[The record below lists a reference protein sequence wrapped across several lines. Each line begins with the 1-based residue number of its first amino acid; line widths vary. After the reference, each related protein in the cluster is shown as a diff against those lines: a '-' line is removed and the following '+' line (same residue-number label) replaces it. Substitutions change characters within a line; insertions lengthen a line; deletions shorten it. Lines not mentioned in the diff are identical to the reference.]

1 MIGSYHVG
9 LVLLSIAVAVL
20 ASYVALDL
28 ASRVSAAS
36 GRAAAYWL
44 GGGALAMG
52 SGIWSM
58 HFIGMLAFR
67 LPIAM
72 SYDVPITLLSMLIAA
87 LVSAFALFT
96 INRNT
101 LSTPRLLLSGVLM
114 GAGIAAM
121 HYSGMAAMQISP
133 SIGYNAL
140 LFAASI
146 AIAIGAAVVALW
158 IAFRL
163 RSDSVVHVLSKRVG
177 SALVMGVAIVGMHY
191 TGMAAANFAGD
202 SICLGN
208 PKDISQ
214 VWLAAIIAAC
224 AGLCLLITM
233 LVSVFD
239 SRMASNIAKFA
250 ESLTAANA
258 LLSNEVAQRER
269 GEAALQR
276 ERAYLKQILDA
287 IPTPIVVKDR
297 QYRFVF
303 ANQSARAMTAQGDI
317 EMIGKTDYDFISRAQ
332 ADVFRA
338 QDDMVFSTHEESINE
353 EVITDNR
360 GRHRTVLTRKAV
372 FQDLAGNDVLVAVI
386 TDITELKQA
395 AADVEQ
401 SHRFLGTLINALPQ
415 PIFVKD
421 SQSRWIHVNDA
432 LCLRYGVPREA
443 MLGQDDRLVQT
454 PQEAAVRMAE
464 DQSLIASGL
473 PLVIEEREERRG
485 AQVEWVL
492 KTKTRITLPDGS
504 HAIVGMLSYITERK
518 NAELQLARSQR
529 FLEVLIN
536 ALPNPILVK
545 DSEHRFVLVNAA
557 FCSVMRRS
565 REDLIGQTDAD
576 LQAPEIAQAWHA
588 EDDQVLATDETLFF
602 ERKSVGQQGQN
613 VWGIASKR
621 AISAPDGKRLVVALI
636 SDVTALKESELD
648 LIGTNVEL
656 KQMNQVLLDA
666 QNQLLQSEK
675 MASIGHLAAG
685 VAHEINNPIGFVYS
699 NLGTLDGYLRDL
711 FSLMGAYEKLEDE
724 PNLADVAHVR
734 ELKDSVDLAFLRTDI
749 PELMKESRDGI
760 TRVKNIVQNLK
771 EFSHQD
777 QAEKWQWA
785 RLQDG
790 LESTLTIVNNEIKYK
805 ANLVR
810 EYAELPQIQC
820 LASQINQVFM
830 NLLVNAAHAIE
841 ESGTIT
847 LRTGQQGEEVWV
859 EIADSGSG
867 IAPENLKRIFDP
879 FFTTKPV
886 GKGTGLGLS
895 LSYAIV
901 QKHHGRIEVRSEL
914 GKGTAFRVVLPVRQE
929 HEAAEPALA

>member
-1 MIGSYHVG
+1 MNGSYHIG
-9 LVLLSIAVAVL
+9 LVLLSIAVAVV

-44 GGGALAMG
+44 AGGALAMG

-72 SYDVPITLLSMLIAA
+72 SYDVRITLMSMLIAV

-133 SIGYNAL
+133 AIDYNLL

-163 RSDSVVHVLSKRVG
+163 RSDSVAHVLPKRAG
-177 SALVMGVAIVGMHY
+177 SALVMGVAIAGMHY
-191 TGMAAANFAGD
+191 TGMAAASFAGD

-208 PKDISQ
+208 PSAISQ
-214 VWLAAIIAAC
+214 VGLGAIIAVC
-224 AGLCLLITM
+224 TGFGLAVTM

-239 SRMASNIAKFA
+239 SRMASNIAKLA
-250 ESLTAANA
+250 ESLRTANG
-258 LLSNEVAQRER
+258 LLSKEIAERER
-269 GEAALQR
+269 GEKTLRREHIDLQ
-276 ERAYLKQILDA
+276 QMLDA
-287 IPTPIVVKDR
+287 IPTPILVKDR

-303 ANQSARAMTAQGDI
+303 VNRSARALTGQG
-317 EMIGKTDYDFISRAQ
+317 ETQMIGKTDYDFNPKAH

-338 QDDMVFSTHEESINE
+338 QDDTVFSTREESINE

-360 GRHRTVLTRKAV
+360 GQSRTLLTRKAV
-372 FQDLAGNDVLVAVI
+372 FKDLAGHDVLVAVI
-386 TDITELKQA
+386 TDISELKRA
-395 AADVEQ
+395 TAEAEH
-401 SHRFLGTLINALPQ
+401 SRGFLDSVLNALPQ

-421 SQSRWIHVNDA
+421 SQSRWIHVNTA
-432 LCLRYGVPREA
+432 GYQRYGLTRAE
-443 MLGQDDRLVQT
+443 MLGKDDTFVHT
-454 PQEAAVRMAE
+454 PNEAAVRMAE
-464 DQSLIASGL
+464 DQRVLASGE
-473 PLVIEEREERRG
+473 PLVIEQREVLPG
-485 AQVEWVL
+485 AQIAWAL
-492 KTKTRITLPDGS
+492 KSKTPITLPDGS
-504 HAIVGMLSYITERK
+504 RVIVGILADITERK
-518 NAELQLARSQR
+518 NAEIELASSQR

-545 DSEHRFVLVNAA
+545 DSEHRFVRVNAA
-557 FCSVMRRS
+557 FCRLMGRTQ
-565 REDLIGQTDAD
+565 EELIGKTNAD
-576 LQAPEIAQAWHA
+576 VQPPEMAQAVYA
-588 EDDQVLATDETLFF
+588 EDDQALATEETLFF
-602 ERKSVGQQGQN
+602 ERKSLGPQGQN

-621 AISAPDGKRLVVALI
+621 AISAPDGKRLVVGLI
-636 SDVTALKESELD
+636 ADVTALKQSELD

-656 KQMNQVLLDA
+656 TQINQVLVDA

-675 MASIGHLAAG
+675 MASIGQLAAG

-711 FSLMGAYEKLEDE
+711 FSLMGAYEKLEDA
-724 PNLADVAHVR
+724 PTPADVAYVH

-771 EFSHQD
+771 ECSHQD

-805 ANLVR
+805 ANLVK

-841 ESGTIT
+841 QSGTIT
-847 LRTGQQGEEVWV
+847 LRTGQQAEEVWV
-859 EIADSGSG
+859 EIADSGCG
-867 IAPENLKRIFDP
+867 ITPANLKRIFDP

-929 HEAAEPALA
+929 HAGAELALA